1 MIDLDW
7 IETVKE
13 QDEAYLVNGSMS
25 VPIAEGNR
33 HYRDVKVWL
42 ETNTAEP
49 MFTVEEL
56 AAQET
61 ATKVSDAKQYL
72 VSTDFK
78 MTTDYDQ
85 DVVDV
90 LVLRA
95 EARALIREFEIK

>member
-13 QDEAYLVNGSMS
+13 QDEGYLVNGSMS

-33 HYRDVKVWL
+33 HYAAVKVWL

-56 AAQET
+56 AAQE
-61 ATKVSDAKQYL
+61 VSKINSESRAYL
-72 VSTDFK
+72 ASTDWYAIRSQETGVT
-78 MTTDYDQ
+78 MPD
-85 DVVDV
+85 DVKI
-90 LVLRA
+90 LRA
-95 EARALIREFEIK
+95 EAREAIV